1 MTTCNRRQ
9 FVQQSM
15 AAVVGAGTL
24 SSAMLGA
31 ETEESFPIID
41 THQHLWDI
49 SKFKLP
55 WLESASEAI
64 KRSFVTKD
72 YIEATRGLQMKAVY
86 MEVNVDPSQ
95 KVLEA
100 EHVIELS
107 KSADHPTIAAVIG
120 GIPTSEEFKDYAMRF
135 KGNPYVKG
143 VRRVLHDPDV
153 KAGTCLSEIF
163 VKNMR
168 LLGEL
173 GMSFDLCMR
182 PNELMDGVK
191 LADQCPDTRFIVD
204 HCGNADPKAF
214 GAEGEKGID
223 EAWHKAEPWKKA
235 IAELAKRK
243 NVICK
248 ISGVVVR
255 APQGKWNSEQL
266 APIVNHCLDEFGA
279 ERVVFGSDWPVCLLN
294 AQLRDWVAALKE
306 ITSERGRDYQR
317 KLFHDNAER
326 LYKLT

>member
-1 MTTCNRRQ
+1 MLTLNRRE
-9 FVQQSM
+9 VLQQSV
-15 AAVVGAGTL
+15 AATIGAGTL
-24 SSAMLGA
+24 SSTLLGA
-31 ETEESFPIID
+31 AADGSFPIID

-55 WLESASEAI
+55 WLESAGDAI

-86 MEVNVDPSQ
+86 MEVNVHPSQ

-107 KSADHPTIAAVIG
+107 KSDDHPTIAAVIG
-120 GIPTSEEFKDYAMRF
+120 GVPTSEEFKEYAMRF
-135 KGNPYVKG
+135 KDNPHVKG

-153 KAGTCLSEIF
+153 KAGTCLTETF
-163 VKNMR
+163 VKNMK
-168 LLGEL
+168 LLGKL

-182 PNELMDGVK
+182 PTELMDGVK
-191 LADQCPDTRFIVD
+191 LVDQCPDTRFIVD

-214 GAEGEKGID
+214 GAAGKKGID
-223 EAWHKAEPWKKA
+223 DAWHKAEPWKKA

-255 APQGKWNSEQL
+255 APQGKWNAEQL
-266 APIVNHCLDEFGA
+266 APIVNHCLDEFGPD
-279 ERVVFGSDWPVCLLN
+279 RVVFGSDWPVCLLN

-306 ITSERGRDYQR
+306 ITSDRGSDFQR
-317 KLFHDNAER
+317 KLFHDNAVR